1 MTLKTSIL
9 LLKMKKKIL
18 VIILI
23 ILNIF
28 LLAHGNRE
36 NEKYIIQDDYKF
48 ILSYPLTKN
57 KKIDLKINNFVE
69 ENKKIYNQN
78 SDNIKSMIINYEIQE
93 YKNITFV
100 ELNSFI
106 YYEDDYVENN
116 EIISFKTDTKEI
128 LKLKDIFNTPYY
140 ISKLTTKTINQ
151 DKQQINEENNFILS
165 KSGLV
170 IKYNYLNKIKEYKI
184 NYDEIETYLKEEYKM
199 DDIVI
204 PVLTP
209 TKRNLNKYKNKKL
222 IALTFDDGPSN
233 NTKYFIKELQ
243 KRDALVT
250 FFVVGNRVKKYE
262 DVLKEAYLMG
272 NQIGSHTYSHKNLLY
287 LNEEEITKEIEKTN
301 EAIYNVIGTKPTI
314 IRVPYGNINKKIRSI
329 SNMNH
334 ILWNV
339 DTLDW
344 KYKNSNRVYKEI
356 IKHAEDGNIILL
368 HDIFKTSVNGV
379 LKAIDELK
387 KQGYEFVTIDEMV
400 YLKNIKLDKS
410 KTYFN
415 FK

>member
-1 MTLKTSIL
+1 
-9 LLKMKKKIL
+9 MKKKIL

-28 LLAHGNRE
+28 LLIHGNRE
-36 NEKYIIQDDYKF
+36 TEKYIIQDDYKF
-48 ILSYPLTKN
+48 ILSYPLIKN

-69 ENKKIYNQN
+69 ESKKIYNQN
-78 SDNIKSMIINYEIQE
+78 SDNIKSMIVNYEIQE

-356 IKHAEDGNIILL
+356 IKYAEDGNIILL

>member
-1 MTLKTSIL
+1 MGE
-9 LLKMKKKIL
+9 KMKKKIL

-36 NEKYIIQDDYKF
+36 TEKYIIQDDYKF
-48 ILSYPLTKN
+48 ILSYPLIKN

>member
-1 MTLKTSIL
+1 
-9 LLKMKKKIL
+9 MKKKIL

-28 LLAHGNRE
+28 LLIHGNRE
-36 NEKYIIQDDYKF
+36 TEKYIIQDDYKF
-48 ILSYPLTKN
+48 ILSYPLIKN

-78 SDNIKSMIINYEIQE
+78 SDNIKSMIVNYEIQE

-344 KYKNSNRVYKEI
+344 KYKNSNRVYKGI

>member
-1 MTLKTSIL
+1 
-9 LLKMKKKIL
+9 MKKKIL

-28 LLAHGNRE
+28 LLIHGNRE
-36 NEKYIIQDDYKF
+36 TEKYIIQDDYKF
-48 ILSYPLTKN
+48 ILSYPLIKN

-69 ENKKIYNQN
+69 ENKKKYNQN
-78 SDNIKSMIINYEIQE
+78 SDNIKSMIVNYEIQE

-356 IKHAEDGNIILL
+356 IKHAEDG
-368 HDIFKTSVNGV
+368 DIFKTSVNGV

>member
-1 MTLKTSIL
+1 
-9 LLKMKKKIL
+9 MKKKIL

-28 LLAHGNRE
+28 LLIHGNRE
-36 NEKYIIQDDYKF
+36 TEKYIIQDDYKF
-48 ILSYPLTKN
+48 ILSYPLIKN

-69 ENKKIYNQN
+69 ENKKKYNQN
-78 SDNIKSMIINYEIQE
+78 SDNIKSMIVNYEIQE

>member
-1 MTLKTSIL
+1 
-9 LLKMKKKIL
+9 MKKKIL

-28 LLAHGNRE
+28 LLIHGNRE
-36 NEKYIIQDDYKF
+36 TEKYIIQDDYKF
-48 ILSYPLTKN
+48 ILSYPLIKN

-78 SDNIKSMIINYEIQE
+78 SDNIKSMIVNYEIQE

-222 IALTFDDGPSN
+222 ITLTFDDGPSN

-387 KQGYEFVTIDEMV
+387 KQGYGFVTIDEMV

>member
-1 MTLKTSIL
+1 
-9 LLKMKKKIL
+9 MKKKIL

-36 NEKYIIQDDYKF
+36 TEKYIIQDDYKF
-48 ILSYPLTKN
+48 ILSYPLIKN

-387 KQGYEFVTIDEMV
+387 KKGYEFVTIDEMV

>member
-1 MTLKTSIL
+1 
-9 LLKMKKKIL
+9 MKKKIL

-28 LLAHGNRE
+28 LLTHGNRE
-36 NEKYIIQDDYKF
+36 TEKYIIQDDYKF
-48 ILSYPLTKN
+48 ILSYLLIKN

-78 SDNIKSMIINYEIQE
+78 SDNIKSMIVNYEIQE

>member
-1 MTLKTSIL
+1 
-9 LLKMKKKIL
+9 MKKKIL

-36 NEKYIIQDDYKF
+36 TEKYIIQDDYKF
-48 ILSYPLTKN
+48 ILSYPLIKN

-184 NYDEIETYLKEEYKM
+184 NYDEIETYLKEEYKI

>member
-1 MTLKTSIL
+1 
-9 LLKMKKKIL
+9 MKKKIL

-28 LLAHGNRE
+28 LLTHGNRE
-36 NEKYIIQDDYKF
+36 TEKYIIQDDYKF
-48 ILSYPLTKN
+48 ILSYPLIKN

-78 SDNIKSMIINYEIQE
+78 SDNIKSMIVNYEIQE

-262 DVLKEAYLMG
+262 DVLKETYLMG

>member
-1 MTLKTSIL
+1 
-9 LLKMKKKIL
+9 MKKKIL

-28 LLAHGNRE
+28 LLTHGNRE
-36 NEKYIIQDDYKF
+36 TEKYIIQDDYKF
-48 ILSYPLTKN
+48 ILSYPLIKN

-78 SDNIKSMIINYEIQE
+78 SDNIKSMIVNYEIQE

-262 DVLKEAYLMG
+262 DVLKETYLMG

-387 KQGYEFVTIDEMV
+387 KQGYGFVTIDEMV

>member
-1 MTLKTSIL
+1 
-9 LLKMKKKIL
+9 MKKKIL

-28 LLAHGNRE
+28 LLIHGNRE
-36 NEKYIIQDDYKF
+36 TEKYIIQDDYKF
-48 ILSYPLTKN
+48 ILSYPLIKN

-78 SDNIKSMIINYEIQE
+78 SDNIKSMIVNYEIQE

-116 EIISFKTDTKEI
+116 EIISFKTDIKEI

>member
-1 MTLKTSIL
+1 MGE
-9 LLKMKKKIL
+9 KMKKKIL

-36 NEKYIIQDDYKF
+36 TEKYIIQDDYKF
-48 ILSYPLTKN
+48 ILSYPLIKN

-69 ENKKIYNQN
+69 ENKKKYNQN
-78 SDNIKSMIINYEIQE
+78 SDNIKSMIVNYEIQE

-209 TKRNLNKYKNKKL
+209 TKRDLNKYKNKKL

>member
-1 MTLKTSIL
+1 
-9 LLKMKKKIL
+9 MKKKIL

-28 LLAHGNRE
+28 LLIHGNRE
-36 NEKYIIQDDYKF
+36 TEKYIIQDDYKF
-48 ILSYPLTKN
+48 ILSYPLIKN

-78 SDNIKSMIINYEIQE
+78 SDNIKSMIVNYEIQE

-262 DVLKEAYLMG
+262 DVLKETYLMG

-301 EAIYNVIGTKPTI
+301 EVIYNVIGTKPTI

>member
-1 MTLKTSIL
+1 
-9 LLKMKKKIL
+9 MKKKIL

-28 LLAHGNRE
+28 LLTHGNRE
-36 NEKYIIQDDYKF
+36 TEKYIIQDDYKF
-48 ILSYPLTKN
+48 ILSYPLIKN

-78 SDNIKSMIINYEIQE
+78 SDNIKSMIVNYEIQE

-387 KQGYEFVTIDEMV
+387 KQGYGFVTIDEMV

>member
-1 MTLKTSIL
+1 
-9 LLKMKKKIL
+9 MKKKIL

-28 LLAHGNRE
+28 LLIHGNRE
-36 NEKYIIQDDYKF
+36 TEKYIIQDDYKF
-48 ILSYPLTKN
+48 ILSYPLIKN

-78 SDNIKSMIINYEIQE
+78 SDNIKSMIVNYEIQE

-262 DVLKEAYLMG
+262 DVLKEAYLTG

>member
-1 MTLKTSIL
+1 
-9 LLKMKKKIL
+9 MKKKIL

-36 NEKYIIQDDYKF
+36 TEKYIIQDDYKF

-204 PVLTP
+204 PVLIP

>member
-1 MTLKTSIL
+1 
-9 LLKMKKKIL
+9 MKKKIL

-28 LLAHGNRE
+28 LLIHGNRE
-36 NEKYIIQDDYKF
+36 TEKYIIQDDYKF
-48 ILSYPLTKN
+48 ILSYPLIKN

-78 SDNIKSMIINYEIQE
+78 SDNIKSMIVNYEIQE

-262 DVLKEAYLMG
+262 DVLKETYLMG

-379 LKAIDELK
+379 LKAIYELK

>member
-1 MTLKTSIL
+1 
-9 LLKMKKKIL
+9 MKKKIL

-28 LLAHGNRE
+28 LLIHGNRE
-36 NEKYIIQDDYKF
+36 TEKYIIQDDYKF
-48 ILSYPLTKN
+48 ILSYPLIKN

-78 SDNIKSMIINYEIQE
+78 SDNIKSMIVNYEIQE

-262 DVLKEAYLMG
+262 DVLKEAYLIG

>member
-1 MTLKTSIL
+1 
-9 LLKMKKKIL
+9 MKKKIL

-28 LLAHGNRE
+28 LLIHGNRE
-36 NEKYIIQDDYKF
+36 TEKYIIQDDYKF
-48 ILSYPLTKN
+48 ILSYPLIKN

-69 ENKKIYNQN
+69 ENKKKYNQN
-78 SDNIKSMIINYEIQE
+78 SDNIKSMIVNYEIQE

-209 TKRNLNKYKNKKL
+209 TKKNLNKYKNKKL

-262 DVLKEAYLMG
+262 DVLKEAYLTG

>member
-1 MTLKTSIL
+1 
-9 LLKMKKKIL
+9 MKKKIL

-28 LLAHGNRE
+28 LLIHGNRE
-36 NEKYIIQDDYKF
+36 TEKYIIQDDYKF
-48 ILSYPLTKN
+48 ILSYPLIKN

-78 SDNIKSMIINYEIQE
+78 SDNIKSMIVNYEIQE

-184 NYDEIETYLKEEYKM
+184 NYDKIETYLKEEYKM

>member
-1 MTLKTSIL
+1 
-9 LLKMKKKIL
+9 MKKKIL

-28 LLAHGNRE
+28 LLTHGNRE
-36 NEKYIIQDDYKF
+36 TEKYIIQDDYKF
-48 ILSYPLTKN
+48 IFSYPLIKN

-69 ENKKIYNQN
+69 ENKKKYNQN
-78 SDNIKSMIINYEIQE
+78 SDNIKSMIVNYEIQE

-314 IRVPYGNINKKIRSI
+314 IRVPYGNINKKIRRI

>member
-1 MTLKTSIL
+1 
-9 LLKMKKKIL
+9 MKKKIL

-28 LLAHGNRE
+28 LLTHGNRE
-36 NEKYIIQDDYKF
+36 TEKYIIQDDYKF
-48 ILSYPLTKN
+48 ILSYPLIKN

-78 SDNIKSMIINYEIQE
+78 SDNIKSMIVNYEIQE

-151 DKQQINEENNFILS
+151 DKQQINEEKNFILS

>member
-1 MTLKTSIL
+1 
-9 LLKMKKKIL
+9 MKKKIL

-36 NEKYIIQDDYKF
+36 NEKYIIQDDFKF

>member
-1 MTLKTSIL
+1 
-9 LLKMKKKIL
+9 MKKKIL

-28 LLAHGNRE
+28 LLIHGNRE
-36 NEKYIIQDDYKF
+36 TEKYIIQDDYKF
-48 ILSYPLTKN
+48 ILSYPLIKN

-78 SDNIKSMIINYEIQE
+78 SDNIKSMIVNYEIQE

-387 KQGYEFVTIDEMV
+387 KQGYGFVTIDEMV
-400 YLKNIKLDKS
+400 YLKNINLDKS

>member
-1 MTLKTSIL
+1 
-9 LLKMKKKIL
+9 MKKKIL

-28 LLAHGNRE
+28 LLTHGNRE
-36 NEKYIIQDDYKF
+36 TEKYIIQDDYKF
-48 ILSYPLTKN
+48 IFSYPLIKN

-69 ENKKIYNQN
+69 ENKKKYNQN
-78 SDNIKSMIINYEIQE
+78 SDNIKSMIVNYEIQE

-387 KQGYEFVTIDEMV
+387 KQGYEFVTIDEMI

>member
-1 MTLKTSIL
+1 
-9 LLKMKKKIL
+9 MKKKIL

-36 NEKYIIQDDYKF
+36 TEKYIIQDDYKF

-165 KSGLV
+165 KSGLI

>member
-1 MTLKTSIL
+1 
-9 LLKMKKKIL
+9 MKKKIL

>member
-1 MTLKTSIL
+1 
-9 LLKMKKKIL
+9 MKKKIL

-106 YYEDDYVENN
+106 YYEDDYVGNN

>member
-1 MTLKTSIL
+1 
-9 LLKMKKKIL
+9 MKKKIL

-28 LLAHGNRE
+28 LLIHGNRE
-36 NEKYIIQDDYKF
+36 TEKYIIQDDYKF
-48 ILSYPLTKN
+48 ILSYPLIKN

-78 SDNIKSMIINYEIQE
+78 SDNIKSMIVNYEIQE

-262 DVLKEAYLMG
+262 DVLKETYLMG

-387 KQGYEFVTIDEMV
+387 KQGYEFVTIYEMV

>member
-1 MTLKTSIL
+1 
-9 LLKMKKKIL
+9 MKKKIL

-28 LLAHGNRE
+28 LLTHGNRE
-36 NEKYIIQDDYKF
+36 TEKYIIQDDYKF
-48 ILSYPLTKN
+48 ILSYPLIKN

-78 SDNIKSMIINYEIQE
+78 SDNIKSMIVNYEIQE

-165 KSGLV
+165 KSGLI

>member
-1 MTLKTSIL
+1 
-9 LLKMKKKIL
+9 MKKKIL

-28 LLAHGNRE
+28 LLIHGNRE
-36 NEKYIIQDDYKF
+36 TEKYIIQDDYKF
-48 ILSYPLTKN
+48 ILSYPLIKN

-78 SDNIKSMIINYEIQE
+78 SDNIKSMIVNYEIQE

-209 TKRNLNKYKNKKL
+209 TKRDLNKYKNKKL

-262 DVLKEAYLMG
+262 VVLKEAYLMG

>member
-1 MTLKTSIL
+1 
-9 LLKMKKKIL
+9 MKKKIL

-28 LLAHGNRE
+28 LLTHGNRE
-36 NEKYIIQDDYKF
+36 TEKYIIQDDYKL
-48 ILSYPLTKN
+48 ILSYPLIKN

-78 SDNIKSMIINYEIQE
+78 SDNIKSMIVNYEIQE

-400 YLKNIKLDKS
+400 
-410 KTYFN
+410 
-415 FK
+415 

>member
-1 MTLKTSIL
+1 
-9 LLKMKKKIL
+9 MKKKIL

-28 LLAHGNRE
+28 LLTHGNRE
-36 NEKYIIQDDYKF
+36 TEKYIIQDDYKF
-48 ILSYPLTKN
+48 ILSYPLIKN

-78 SDNIKSMIINYEIQE
+78 SDNIKSMIVNYEIQE

-184 NYDEIETYLKEEYKM
+184 NYDKIETYLKEEYKM

>member
-1 MTLKTSIL
+1 
-9 LLKMKKKIL
+9 MKKKIL

-28 LLAHGNRE
+28 LLIHGNRE
-36 NEKYIIQDDYKF
+36 TEKYIIQDDYKF
-48 ILSYPLTKN
+48 ILSYPLIKN

-78 SDNIKSMIINYEIQE
+78 SDNIKSMIVNYEIQE

-262 DVLKEAYLMG
+262 DVLKEAYLLG

-356 IKHAEDGNIILL
+356 IKYAEDGNIILL

>member
-1 MTLKTSIL
+1 
-9 LLKMKKKIL
+9 MKKKIL

-36 NEKYIIQDDYKF
+36 TEKYIIQDDYKF
-48 ILSYPLTKN
+48 ILSYPLIKN

-140 ISKLTTKTINQ
+140 ISKLTTKMINQ
-151 DKQQINEENNFILS
+151 EKQQINEENNFILS

-170 IKYNYLNKIKEYKI
+170 VKYNYLNKIKEYKI

-209 TKRNLNKYKNKKL
+209 TKRDLNKYKNKKL

-301 EAIYNVIGTKPTI
+301 EVIYNVIGTKPTI

>member
-1 MTLKTSIL
+1 
-9 LLKMKKKIL
+9 MKKKIL

-28 LLAHGNRE
+28 LLIHGNRE
-36 NEKYIIQDDYKF
+36 TEKYIIQDDYKF
-48 ILSYPLTKN
+48 ILSYPLIKN

-78 SDNIKSMIINYEIQE
+78 SDNIKSMIVNYEIQE

-209 TKRNLNKYKNKKL
+209 TKRDLNKYKNKKL

>member
-1 MTLKTSIL
+1 
-9 LLKMKKKIL
+9 MKKKIL
-18 VIILI
+18 FIILI

-28 LLAHGNRE
+28 LLINGNRE
-36 NEKYIIQDDYKF
+36 TEKYIIQDDYKF
-48 ILSYPLTKN
+48 ILSYPLIKN

-78 SDNIKSMIINYEIQE
+78 SDNIKSMIVNYEIQE

-262 DVLKEAYLMG
+262 DVLKETYLMG

>member
-1 MTLKTSIL
+1 
-9 LLKMKKKIL
+9 MKKKIL

-28 LLAHGNRE
+28 LLIHGNRE
-36 NEKYIIQDDYKF
+36 TEKYIIQDDYKF
-48 ILSYPLTKN
+48 ILSYPLIKN

-78 SDNIKSMIINYEIQE
+78 SDNIKSMIVNYEIQE

-165 KSGLV
+165 KSGLI

-209 TKRNLNKYKNKKL
+209 TKRDLNKYKNKKL

-400 YLKNIKLDKS
+400 YLKNIKLDKL
-410 KTYFN
+410 KTYFY

>member
-1 MTLKTSIL
+1 
-9 LLKMKKKIL
+9 MKKKIL

-28 LLAHGNRE
+28 LLIHGNRE
-36 NEKYIIQDDYKF
+36 TEKYIIQDDYKF
-48 ILSYPLTKN
+48 ILSYPLIKN

-78 SDNIKSMIINYEIQE
+78 SDNIKSMIVNYEIQE

-222 IALTFDDGPSN
+222 IALTFDDGTSN

-387 KQGYEFVTIDEMV
+387 KQGYGFVTIDEMV